1 MGAVS
6 CLPLA
11 DEPQRWYEQN
21 LLRLDTFEGLAML
34 CLSRGAD
41 LAPAPCCDVPVY
53 YDFTVVALNYRAYQ
67 LFNIALHLHCKAAI
81 WLVTLD
87 CSSMYLAGPAELV

>member
-41 LAPAPCCDVPVY
+41 LAPAPCCDVPVC
-53 YDFTVVALNYRAYQ
+53 YDFTVVALDCNAHEPYGERS
-67 LFNIALHLHCKAAI
+67 ALYPDNARV
-81 WLVTLD
+81 LVV
-87 CSSMYLAGPAELV
+87 MVI